1 MVGVP
6 HGHDMHLAVGG
17 GISEQDANALLENFN
32 QSSSQNLLT
41 SFRMQAIPSQES
53 VTNINTGNSVVE

>member
-1 MVGVP
+1 
-6 HGHDMHLAVGG
+6 MHLAVGG